1 MSDHSVAQV
10 AYQLLSKQKLWLHGM
25 DSGDVRAVELCR
37 LDELGQIGPYHLDID
52 GSGVSGGAARG
63 PFKIRDIPSGH
74 TATYPVLS
82 SHDAAKERTLEIAHD
97 NEAVPRV
104 GKTSTEIEVL
114 RLRREKIWASRSRLH
129 VNTDFRFNSQSLTF
143 GLTPD
148 PSLGGR
154 AWPTFK
160 MADESHEIVAS
171 LWANSTFGLLTYW
184 WSANKAQDGRGSITT
199 TQIPKFYIL
208 DPRKL
213 STATLKK
220 SEIFYSLTKAKSL
233 LPAHQLAND
242 PVRAEIDTFVLK
254 ELLKI
259 DAPSLTAISGM
270 MAKLREKLGSEP
282 SFNGGK

>member
-1 MSDHSVAQV
+1 M
-10 AYQLLSKQKLWLHGM
+10 
-25 DSGDVRAVELCR
+25 
-37 LDELGQIGPYHLDID
+37 
-52 GSGVSGGAARG
+52 
-63 PFKIRDIPSGH
+63 
-74 TATYPVLS
+74 LS

-104 GKTSTEIEVL
+104 WKTSTEIEVL

-199 TQIPKFYIL
+199 TQIQSFTFSTL
-208 DPRKL
+208 ENSLLRRSRNRRF
-213 STATLKK
+213 STA
-220 SEIFYSLTKAKSL
+220 
-233 LPAHQLAND
+233 
-242 PVRAEIDTFVLK
+242 
-254 ELLKI
+254 
-259 DAPSLTAISGM
+259 
-270 MAKLREKLGSEP
+270 
-282 SFNGGK
+282 